1 MTGQPLPSRTREQQ
15 QVRLRRKIVPLLFLL
30 PASILLAVFVLYP
43 VVSTIY
49 LSFLNQQGEFVG
61 LGNYATIFGDSDFWN
76 PQNLAQGKPPP
87 YGALIHNGIWVLVH
101 LPLSLLFGLLL
112 AVLLR
117 DIKGGAIIKSTV
129 FLGVVIPMIVGGV
142 LLRFI
147 YDVRA
152 GIFNAFLTSIGLDYL
167 VRTWTAY
174 PDTILIALILGSVW
188 IWTGFSMIVYS
199 AGLEGIPVEL
209 FEAAKIDGTSRWR
222 TFWRITVPMLKPAT
236 IVVVTMTLLWELKIF
251 DIVWVVQQGGPSGG
265 SMVMSVL
272 MYLSAFLNI
281 PQEFHIASAIATML
295 TIMTFGFAAYLV
307 YKMVK
312 S

>member
-1 MTGQPLPSRTREQQ
+1 M
-15 QVRLRRKIVPLLFLL
+15 RLRRNVVPLLFLL
-30 PASILLAVFVLYP
+30 PASILLVVFVLYP
-43 VVSTIY
+43 VVGTIY
-49 LSFLNQQGEFVG
+49 MSFLNRQGEFVG
-61 LGNYATIFGDSDFWN
+61 LGNYAAVFEDRDFWS
-76 PQNLAQGKPPP
+76 PQNLAAGRPPP
-87 YGALIHNGIWVLVH
+87 YGALIHNGMWVLVH
-101 LPLSLLFGLLL
+101 LPLSLFFGLLL

-117 DIKGGAIIKSTV
+117 DVKGGALIKSTV

-147 YDVRA
+147 YEDDA
-152 GIFNAFLTSIGLDYL
+152 GVVNAFLRFVGLGYL
-167 VRTWTAY
+167 TRTWTAY

-209 FEAAKIDGTSRWR
+209 FEAAKIDGASRWR

-236 IVVVTMTLLWELKIF
+236 IVVITMTLLWEFKIF
-251 DIVWVVQQGGPSGG
+251 DIVWVIQQGGPSGG
-265 SMVMSVL
+265 SMVMAVK
-272 MYLSAFLNI
+272 MYLMAFINLR
-281 PQEFHIASAIATML
+281 PDFHIASAIATML
-295 TIMTFGFAAYLV
+295 TIMTFGFASYLV

>member
-1 MTGQPLPSRTREQQ
+1 MRFRQ
-15 QVRLRRKIVPLLFLL
+15 KIIPLLFFL
-30 PASILLAVFVLYP
+30 PASVLLAVFVLYP

-49 LSFLNQQGEFVG
+49 LSFVNQQGEFAG
-61 LGNYATIFGDSDFWN
+61 LDNYATVFREPAFWN
-76 PQNLAQGKPPP
+76 PQNLAAGRPPP

-101 LPLSLLFGLLL
+101 LPLSLFFGLLL

-117 DIKGGAIIKSTV
+117 DVKGGALIKSTV

-147 YDVRA
+147 YKDDA
-152 GIFNAFLTSIGLDYL
+152 GIVNAFLRFIGLGYL
-167 VRTWTAY
+167 ARTWTAF

-236 IVVVTMTLLWELKIF
+236 VVVITMTLLWELKIF
-251 DIVWVVQQGGPSGG
+251 DIVWVIQQGGPAGG
-265 SMVMSVL
+265 SMVMAVL
-272 MYLSAFLNI
+272 MYLMAFVHLPNN
-281 PQEFHIASAIATML
+281 FHTASAIATML
-295 TIMTFGFAAYLV
+295 TVVTFGFAAYLV